1 MAKICRP
8 KILRPGCFSIHL
20 FNGVLL
26 FCQFPDI
33 KIWRTLKWQITK
45 ANVKIWIKEYKPGPV
60 VCSKSTF
67 HDKGIHATSF
77 SLTNIT
83 HCFSLFQN
91 IPRHFLTFLNCLF
104 VCIFEI
110 LNYWTVTAKSNGS
123 NIKMAKRKGPWYKE
137 RKNQIIIGLC
147 TCILIA
153 LVVLVVLAAIF
164 ITKDKE
170 EGTKI

>member
-1 MAKICRP
+1 M
-8 KILRPGCFSIHL
+8 FQ
-20 FNGVLL
+20 FN
-26 FCQFPDI
+26 QYN
-33 KIWRTLKWQITK
+33 TL
-45 ANVKIWIKEYKPGPV
+45 
-60 VCSKSTF
+60 
-67 HDKGIHATSF
+67 
-77 SLTNIT
+77 
-83 HCFSLFQN
+83 FSLFQN

-110 LNYWTVTAKSNGS
+110 LIYWTVTAKSNGS

-170 EGTKI
+170 EGTKILRFYLIFFICVSKVKSLLGNNKIIILIQIDFAVSGADNTKPV